1 LNQVLEFVEVQRSY
15 RKKNV
20 LSGVSFSLEAGE
32 VVGLLGKNG
41 AGKTTLL
48 RIAMGML
55 FPDGGAVRVFGLDP
69 KREAVPIKR
78 RVGFVAEDQVLPPN
92 SRISELIALHR
103 HLFPRWDTAME
114 GDLLDLFELSRQTRI
129 KHLSKGQSRQV
140 ALLCAI
146 CHRPELLILDEP
158 GGGLDPV
165 ARRDFLEASV
175 KLLNREGCA
184 ILFSSHHMTDVER
197 IGARIV
203 LLADGKVRLDTEL
216 DRIRESICLAIVP
229 KSSAPQG
236 AMEGIP
242 GLLRVRPVGE
252 NWHAIL
258 EHATP
263 EARQLVQEKL
273 GGNGVRCAPLS
284 LEDLFVEMV
293 GGARGD
299 E

>member
-1 LNQVLEFVEVQRSY
+1 MQVLEFDDIHRGY
-15 RKKNV
+15 RKKNI
-20 LSGVSFSLEAGE
+20 LSGVSFSLGAGE
-32 VVGLLGKNG
+32 VVGLLGENG

-55 FPDGGAVRVFGLDP
+55 FPDRGEVRVFGLDP

-78 RVGFVAEDQVLPPN
+78 RVGFVAEDQVLPAN
-92 SRISELIALHR
+92 SRIGELIALHR
-103 HLFPRWDTAME
+103 HLFPRWDEAME
-114 GDLLDLFELSRQTRI
+114 RDLLDLFRLSRQNRI

-165 ARRDFLEASV
+165 TRRDFLEASI
-175 KLLNREGCA
+175 KLLNREGSA

-216 DRIRESICLAIVP
+216 NHIREAVCLAIVP
-229 KSSAPQG
+229 QSSAPG
-236 AMEGIP
+236 RGVLEGVP
-242 GLLRVRPVGE
+242 GLLRVRPVGDKW
-252 NWHAIL
+252 NAVL
-258 EHATP
+258 EYTIP
-263 EARQLVQEKL
+263 EARQMIQERL
-273 GGNGVRCAPLS
+273 GANGFRCVPLS
-284 LEDLFVEMV
+284 LEDLFVEMI
-293 GGARGD
+293 GSSGD
-299 E
+299 EA